1 MTLGERYKQLKTD
14 LEMAEALYDRWD
26 TGEIVEYIIRDYGE
40 ASIEVLEALYD
51 RRNTGEIAEYI
62 MRDYEEASIKVL
74 EALLDTHP
82 ELWEKVNSLE

>member
-26 TGEIVEYIIRDYGE
+26 TGEIVEYIMRDYG
-40 ASIEVLEALYD
+40 
-51 RRNTGEIAEYI
+51 
-62 MRDYEEASIKVL
+62 EASIKVL

-82 ELWEKVNSLE
+82 ELWEMVNSLE